1 MIIGRWKGYF
11 DKLLNE
17 ENPRSMFDDG
27 VPNKGLTQ
35 GISRNEVKVA
45 ISRMKNGKATGMD
58 GIPVEVWKCLGEEGI
73 DMLWDLMKGIYEKEK
88 IPTEWRDS
96 VIIPIYKENEGA
108 RTRVKSSVGL
118 TDMIPVGV
126 VLHQGSSLSP
136 YLISMIMDVLA
147 RGIKDISPWCMLY
160 ADDIVL
166 WGTRSEVVEK
176 KLEEWRRAM
185 EDRGLKINRKKTV
198 YLRFNVD
205 RDLDDGNS
213 DVNIQGDNLERVNT
227 FKYLGA
233 TLAENGDLDAE
244 VTHRIQSEWK
254 NWKRISGILCE
265 RRISLRVKGKVYKTV
280 VRPAMMYGAETWAV
294 KKAHEKKL
302 DVAEMRMLRWMS
314 GVTKMD
320 RIRNERIRGTTKV
333 EEISKKVQE
342 SRLKWY
348 GHVSR
353 REDEY
358 VGKRVMG
365 MEVPGKRRRGRP
377 KRRWLDSIRNDL
389 SERGLSEE
397 DAQDRPRWRRLIRH
411 IDHT

>member
-1 MIIGRWKGYF
+1 
-11 DKLLNE
+11 
-17 ENPRSMFDDG
+17 
-27 VPNKGLTQ
+27 
-35 GISRNEVKVA
+35 
-45 ISRMKNGKATGMD
+45 
-58 GIPVEVWKCLGEEGI
+58 
-73 DMLWDLMKGIYEKEK
+73 
-88 IPTEWRDS
+88 
-96 VIIPIYKENEGA
+96 
-108 RTRVKSSVGL
+108 
-118 TDMIPVGV
+118 
-126 VLHQGSSLSP
+126 
-136 YLISMIMDVLA
+136 MIMDVLA

-166 WGTRSEVVEK
+166 RGTRSDVVEK
-176 KLEEWRRAM
+176 RLEEWRRAM

-213 DVNIQGDNLERVNT
+213 DVNIQGENLERVNT

-244 VTHRIQSEWK
+244 MTHRIQSGWK
-254 NWKRISGILCE
+254 NWKRISEILCD

-302 DVAEMRMLRWMS
+302 DVAEMRILRWMS

-333 EEISKKVQE
+333 GEISKKVQE

-358 VGKRVMG
+358 VGKRVLG

-377 KRRWLDSIRNDL
+377 KRRWMDNIRNDL

-397 DAQDRPRWRRLIRH
+397 DAQDRSRWRRLTRH
-411 IDHT
+411 IDPT